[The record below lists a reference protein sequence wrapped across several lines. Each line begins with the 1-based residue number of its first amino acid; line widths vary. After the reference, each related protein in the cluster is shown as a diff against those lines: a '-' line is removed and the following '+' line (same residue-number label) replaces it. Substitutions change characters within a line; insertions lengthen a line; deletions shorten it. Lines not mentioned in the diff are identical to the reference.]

1 MSRPIRRL
9 IMCLFGVLAAI
20 VLPVGAAAAASPPA
34 LTEAQAQHV
43 GTDAYVYGISLMEY
57 LRQQKQNTSVTVP
70 NKLGDAPVNQLGS
83 DATLATPN
91 NAAFVAPNLDTLY
104 TFGHLNLTKG
114 PLVLHVPRISG
125 GRYYVFEFLDPYTNV
140 FHYVGTRTTGNGAG
154 NYAIVGPKFH
164 GKLPAGL
171 HRIHSTYENIW
182 LAGRTQ
188 VYRPSDIPAVHKI
201 QAKYKLIPLKA
212 YEKVGLNYTR
222 AEAAQGH
229 QDAHRRD
236 RPDRARVLRRARYR
250 TRAEPAASA

>member
-125 GRYYVFEFLDPYTNV
+125 GATTSSSSSTPIPTSSTTSARARPATAPATTRSSARNST
-140 FHYVGTRTTGNGAG
+140 GSCPPGCTASTPPTRTSGS
-154 NYAIVGPKFH
+154 
-164 GKLPAGL
+164 PAAP
-171 HRIHSTYENIW
+171 RST
-182 LAGRTQ
+182 APPTSRPCTRS
-188 VYRPSDIPAVHKI
+188 RPS
-201 QAKYKLIPLKA
+201 
-212 YEKVGLNYTR
+212 T
-222 AEAAQGH
+222 
-229 QDAHRRD
+229 
-236 RPDRARVLRRARYR
+236 
-250 TRAEPAASA
+250 S